1 MELVAESPKMLV
13 FSCFTIYR
21 NKWGAHNKPFPN
33 CNVMIDIILLHSMAS
48 AVDQA
53 DGSSP
58 IRGKGPPEVAARMAN
73 RTTLAYLIYRNNS
86 SIYSICN

>member
-1 MELVAESPKMLV
+1 
-13 FSCFTIYR
+13 
-21 NKWGAHNKPFPN
+21 
-33 CNVMIDIILLHSMAS
+33 MIDIILLHFMAS